1 MRFYALAVVCA
12 IEVAVAGGQSQ
23 KNYKDHGEYE
33 LYNEVAKDFSGNNS
47 SKALSDLQR
56 WSEKYPDSE
65 FKDDRQMLYV
75 QAYAGAN
82 QMAKAIDAAGVVLS
96 KDQLP
101 SDNSASVLRLLYVV
115 VSGIQRLPD
124 ASGQQLAVAAK
135 AAHLLESYDA
145 APDGVSASVWASTR
159 ADLRLSARA
168 ALVHIAVTPA
178 SRALKANDCA
188 GAETFAMKAIQEFP
202 ESVQATWFLA
212 TAEVCLAKADPEKA
226 SLALYE
232 LARAATLDPA
242 KGMVDSKWQQ
252 ANVIPYLSKAYTQF
266 HGDDPQGLKELK
278 ELAFQSPFPPAGF
291 IIKSEAEIARAQEDD
306 FESEHP
312 ELALWIKIKKTLT
325 ATDGEHYFESEL
337 KDSAVPQLQG
347 VLVEA
352 RPECRPTELRI
363 SIRLPKDT
371 QNPSPDILLK
381 LDKSLAGKPELGNE
395 VHWTGVATSFSKEP
409 FLLTMETEPSQ
420 IGGLSVSPCPPNPR
434 KKIGPNKGQ

>member
-1 MRFYALAVVCA
+1 MRFIALAVVCA
-12 IEVAVAGGQSQ
+12 LEVVVAAGQSQ
-23 KNYKDHGEYE
+23 KNCKDHGEYE
-33 LYNEVAKDFSGNNS
+33 LYNDVAKDFSANNS
-47 SKALSDLQR
+47 SKALTDLER

-82 QMAKAIDAAGVVLS
+82 QMAKAIDSAGVVLL
-96 KDQLP
+96 KDHVP
-101 SDNSASVLRLLYVV
+101 TDNSASVLRLLYVV
-115 VSGIQRLPD
+115 VTGIQRVPD
-124 ASGQQLAVAAK
+124 ASGQQLAIAEK
-135 AAHLLESYDA
+135 AAHVLETYDS

-168 ALVHIAVTPA
+168 ALVHIAVTPVA
-178 SRALKANDCA
+178 RAMKANDCA
-188 GAETFAMKAIQEFP
+188 GAEKSAMKAIQEFP
-202 ESVQATWFLA
+202 ESVQAAWFLA
-212 TAEVCLAKADPEKA
+212 TAEVCLAKADPAKA

-252 ANVIPYLSKAYTQF
+252 ANVVPYLSKAYAQF

-278 ELAFQSPFPPAGF
+278 ELALLSPLPPAGF
-291 IIKSEAEIARAQEDD
+291 VIKSEAEIARAQEDD
-306 FESEHP
+306 FESKHP
-312 ELALWIKIKKTLT
+312 ELALWIKIKKALS
-325 ATDGEHYFESEL
+325 ASDGEHYFESEL

-381 LDKSLAGKPELGNE
+381 LDKPLAGKPELSNE

-409 FLLTMETEPSQ
+409 FLLTMETEPSK
-420 IGGLSVSPCPPNPR
+420 IEGLDLSPCQPKPKKKTVPNR
-434 KKIGPNKGQ
+434 GR